1 MPELAAPEPSAAAE
15 WWRTAVVYQVYLRS
29 FADSDG
35 DGLGDLAGLRSHLDH
50 IQDLGADV
58 VWVTPFYQS
67 PQADNGYDISDY
79 DSIDPT
85 FGSDADFDA
94 LVADLH
100 SRGMKLVMDVVLNHT
115 SDQHDWFMESRTS
128 KDSPKRDWYIWRPAR
143 EGAVPGTPGA
153 EPTNWLGFFAQPAW
167 TYDEQ
172 SGEYYLHLFTREQPD
187 LNWENPQ
194 VRQALYATLRRWL
207 ERGVDGFR
215 MDVINLISKRYPLV
229 DVPSDD
235 GGHADAFDQFT
246 CGPRLL
252 EFLDELKAE
261 VLDRSDKDLLTVG
274 EMPGATIADARA
286 VTGGDDPRL
295 SMIFT
300 FEHMDVDHAPT
311 WGGRYDPRPFDLRAL
326 KSIMARWQE
335 GLAGAGWNSLY
346 FGNHDQARSVSRFGS
361 RDPQFAQRS
370 ATLLATVL
378 HLHRGTPYVYQGDE
392 LGMTNYPFAGIE
404 EFRDVD
410 ALNSWER
417 ARSTG
422 VPAERLLAGLRQN
435 GRDNART
442 PMQWDVSPTGG
453 FTTGTPW
460 LAVNPNTAQV
470 NAATQAGDDSSVLAH
485 YRRLIRLRHHHAIV
499 ALGDF
504 VLLVP
509 EHESLWAFTRSHG
522 SETWLVTANLSEA
535 SLDLTDLAHLPDLT
549 DADLLLSNL
558 DSAGARPGML
568 RPWEVRIL
576 RIAA

>member
-1 MPELAAPEPSAAAE
+1 
-15 WWRTAVVYQVYLRS
+15 
-29 FADSDG
+29 
-35 DGLGDLAGLRSHLDH
+35 
-50 IQDLGADV
+50 
-58 VWVTPFYQS
+58 
-67 PQADNGYDISDY
+67 
-79 DSIDPT
+79 
-85 FGSDADFDA
+85 
-94 LVADLH
+94 
-100 SRGMKLVMDVVLNHT
+100 
-115 SDQHDWFMESRTS
+115 
-128 KDSPKRDWYIWRPAR
+128 
-143 EGAVPGTPGA
+143 
-153 EPTNWLGFFAQPAW
+153 
-167 TYDEQ
+167 
-172 SGEYYLHLFTREQPD
+172 
-187 LNWENPQ
+187 
-194 VRQALYATLRRWL
+194 
-207 ERGVDGFR
+207 
-215 MDVINLISKRYPLV
+215 
-229 DVPSDD
+229 
-235 GGHADAFDQFT
+235 
-246 CGPRLL
+246 
-252 EFLDELKAE
+252 
-261 VLDRSDKDLLTVG
+261 
-274 EMPGATIADARA
+274 MPGATIADARA

-442 PMQWDVSPTGG
+442 PMQWDASPTGG